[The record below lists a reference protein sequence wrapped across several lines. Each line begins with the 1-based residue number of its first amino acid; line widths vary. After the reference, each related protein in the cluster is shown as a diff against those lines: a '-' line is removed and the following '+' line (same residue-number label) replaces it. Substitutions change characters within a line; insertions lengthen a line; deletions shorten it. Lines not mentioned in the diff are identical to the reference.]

1 MKRKL
6 FFICFL
12 SIVCV
17 VSMAQNIT
25 KFYFDGYRVVVIPS
39 EEFRIDVKHPELGEK
54 KIKGNALSLKLIDAE
69 GKMPKD
75 TVIVY
80 TNAIREIRM
89 DYSVL
94 AMEKA
99 FTVDSLNITLGS
111 SHGAIAV
118 DANYLNISLNAAS
131 NLVVAG
137 KCKKLRTRTN
147 GKGNALNLDSFL
159 VESRE

>member
-25 KFYFDGYRVVVIPS
+25 KFYFAGYRVVFIPS

-69 GKMPKD
+69 GYGHRVYQCYPRDKD
-75 TVIVY
+75 GLFGI
-80 TNAIREIRM
+80 
-89 DYSVL
+89 
-94 AMEKA
+94 
-99 FTVDSLNITLGS
+99 G
-111 SHGAIAV
+111 HG
-118 DANYLNISLNAAS
+118 
-131 NLVVAG
+131 
-137 KCKKLRTRTN
+137 
-147 GKGNALNLDSFL
+147 
-159 VESRE
+159 ESAHG

>member
-6 FFICFL
+6 FFICLL
-12 SIVCV
+12 SVVCIVG
-17 VSMAQNIT
+17 MAQEIT
-25 KFYFDGYRVVVIPS
+25 RFYFAGYRVVVIPS
-39 EEFRIDVKHPELGEK
+39 EEFRIDIKHPELGEK
-54 KIKGNALSLKLIDAE
+54 KN
-69 GKMPKD
+69 
-75 TVIVY
+75 
-80 TNAIREIRM
+80 
-89 DYSVL
+89 SVL

-118 DANYLNISLNAAS
+118 DANFLNISLNAAS

>member
-25 KFYFDGYRVVVIPS
+25 KFYFAGYRVVVIPS

-89 DYSVL
+89 DYSIL
-94 AMEKA
+94 AL
-99 FTVDSLNITLGS
+99 SLI
-111 SHGAIAV
+111 HI
-118 DANYLNISLNAAS
+118 
-131 NLVVAG
+131 
-137 KCKKLRTRTN
+137 
-147 GKGNALNLDSFL
+147 
-159 VESRE
+159 